1 MSPCS
6 RCKNPPGLPSEEG
19 TLFVAPPRTHTRGI
33 MRKVLRQTGMPFEEY
48 AEGVLAIELASGRLE
63 KLSEAF
69 GEAFSPTEVEDA
81 RALVVPPGVK
91 PSVTDLV
98 RTQSLNTLMASV
110 RGRWLTEM
118 VRDGRLTTH
127 FQPIVSAS
135 DPSRVFAYECLLRG
149 VDANGS
155 LVSPGGMFEAAR
167 PAGLLFDLDRE
178 ARLLAIKEATAHG
191 ISANVFVN
199 FNPTS
204 VYDPVYCLR
213 STMEAVEESPMSP
226 QDIVFEVTESDEVK
240 DVKHLVRIIDFYRE
254 AGFRIALDDLGAG
267 YGSLNLMNNLR
278 PDFVK
283 LDLEL
288 VSGVHRDLYKAQV
301 ATKVLEMAQKL
312 DVATVAEGVEHE
324 EEWRWLAENGAD
336 FVQGY
341 FFAAPAS
348 PPPVPAYA

>member
-6 RCKNPPGLPSEEG
+6 RCKNPVSLPNEEG
-19 TLFVAPPRTHTRGI
+19 TLFVAPPLPHTRGI
-33 MRKVLRQTGMPFEEY
+33 MRKVLRQAGMPFEEH
-48 AEGVLAIELASGRLE
+48 AGGVLAIELVSGRLE
-63 KLSEAF
+63 ELSGAF
-69 GEAFSPTEVEDA
+69 GETFTPTEVEDA
-81 RALVVPPGVK
+81 RALVVPFGVE
-91 PSVTDLV
+91 PSVADLM
-98 RTQSLNTLMASV
+98 RTQSLNTLIASV
-110 RGRWLTEM
+110 RGKWLTEM
-118 VRDGRLTTH
+118 LRDGRLTTH
-127 FQPIVSAS
+127 FQPIVRAG
-135 DPSRVFAYECLLRG
+135 DPSRVFAYEGLLRG
-149 VDANGS
+149 VDADGS

-178 ARLLAIKEATAHG
+178 ARISAIKEATAHG
-191 ISANVFVN
+191 ISANVFIN

-226 QDIVFEVTESDEVK
+226 NNIVFEVTESDEVK
-240 DVKHLVRIIDFYRE
+240 DARHLVRIINFYRE

-267 YGSLNLMNNLR
+267 YGSLNMMNNLR

-288 VSGVHRDLYKAQV
+288 VSGVHRDPYKAQV
-301 ATKVLEMAQKL
+301 ATKVLELAQKL

-336 FVQGY
+336 FAQGY
-341 FFAAPAS
+341 FFAAPSS
-348 PPPVPAYA
+348 PPPVPTYA